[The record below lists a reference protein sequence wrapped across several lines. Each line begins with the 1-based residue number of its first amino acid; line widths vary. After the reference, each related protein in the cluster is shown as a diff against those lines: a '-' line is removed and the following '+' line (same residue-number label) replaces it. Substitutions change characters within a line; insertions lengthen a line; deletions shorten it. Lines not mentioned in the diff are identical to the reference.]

1 MSLSVQ
7 EETTR
12 KSWAVDAVHSSVE
25 FSVKHMMVA
34 TVRGRFAKFDVQVD
48 FDPNEPEK
56 SSVEARIEA
65 ASIET
70 RAADRDGHLRSADFF
85 DAEKYPFITFKSRRI
100 ERRGDDRYEIV
111 GDLTVKDV
119 TKEVVLDTEFAGT
132 GKNPWGATVAAF
144 SAETKI
150 DRKQFGLTW
159 NAALESGGMLV
170 GDQVKIHIDLELV
183 AQ

>member
-1 MSLSVQ
+1 MSQSVREQ
-7 EETTR
+7 STR
-12 KSWAVDAVHSSVE
+12 KAWAVDGVHSSVE
-25 FSVKHMMVA
+25 FAVKHMMVA

-48 FDPNEPEK
+48 FDPESPAS

-70 RAADRDGHLRSADFF
+70 RAADRDGHLRSPDFL
-85 DAEKYPFITFKSRRI
+85 DAEKYPFITFKSRRV
-100 ERRGDDRYEIV
+100 ERRGDDRYDIV
-111 GDLTVKDV
+111 GDLTIKDV
-119 TKEVVLDTEFAGT
+119 TREVVLDTEFAGT
-132 GKNPWGATVAAF
+132 GKSPWGATVAGF

-150 DRKQFGLTW
+150 DRKDFGLTW

-170 GDQVKIHIDLELV
+170 ADQVRIHIELELV